1 MKAKILTAVMLL
13 VSSNFTFAQGGGLGI
28 GNVQQH
34 MDVDQWIQTIGAY
47 QQVMPQ
53 GPIDKFETDSQSETM
68 VNTNQYKHSYDGQA
82 NNSVIKE
89 DLLAGRP
96 NFIRYLRRKV

>member
-13 VSSNFTFAQGGGLGI
+13 VSSNLTFAQGGGLGI

-34 MDVDQWIQTIGAY
+34 MNIDQWIQTITSY
-47 QQVMPQ
+47 QQVIPQ
-53 GPIDKFETDSQSETM
+53 GPIDKYETDSQPERM
-68 VNTNQYKHSYDGQA
+68 VDTNQYKHSYDGQA
-82 NNSVIKE
+82 NNSVIKG

-96 NFIRYLRRKV
+96 NFIRYLRRRV